1 MVRVSIYYSIVFV
14 LYFTFFVDVVIVFS
28 FMILLSSSLSSL
40 LSTNKSANV
49 PQQYLANRF
58 LGIWVNKQRM
68 EKRAK
73 DAGKN
78 SSMTDPKIKLLE
90 GIGFVWAKE
99 KGQAAW
105 EEKFQQLQDYKQLHG
120 NCKYCTMIRR

>member
-1 MVRVSIYYSIVFV
+1 
-14 LYFTFFVDVVIVFS
+14 
-28 FMILLSSSLSSL
+28 
-40 LSTNKSANV
+40 
-49 PQQYLANRF
+49 
-58 LGIWVNKQRM
+58 M